1 MINLDNENI
10 NTWSK
15 IGERGAFGKAI
26 VDLARENEDIVV
38 VTADLTD
45 ATKVREFS
53 KLYPDRYFNVGIA
66 EQNMIG
72 ISAGLALYGKTVF
85 ATSFGCFSSMRV
97 CEQIRT
103 DVAYPKLNVKVI
115 GSHSGYAHGTLGTTH
130 YSIED
135 VGIMRTIPNMVVI
148 SPADGM
154 EVVKATCA
162 AAAYKGPVYLRFT
175 GVDNL
180 PIVYHEDYEFK
191 IGQAVELKK
200 GEDITLIGAGSLVS
214 ACLNAAELLNE
225 VGISARVINMHTI
238 KPIDKEI
245 ILKASDETGMIF
257 TAEEHNIIGGLGS
270 AVAEVLAEVGSSTK
284 LVRIGTKDE
293 FVHIATYPTLLER
306 CGFTGKG
313 IYSQVMNLVE
323 KA

>member
-1 MINLDNENI
+1 MLKIDTENI
-10 NTWSK
+10 NIWSK
-15 IGERGAFGKAI
+15 IGERGAFGKTI
-26 VDLARENEDIVV
+26 IELAKENKDIVV

-45 ATKVREFS
+45 ATKVRDFS

-66 EQNMIG
+66 EQNMVG
-72 ISAGLALYGKTVF
+72 VSAGLALYGKTVF

-103 DVAYPKLNVKVI
+103 DVAYPNLNVKVI
-115 GSHSGYAHGTLGTTH
+115 GSQSGYAFGTLGTTH

-135 VGIMRTIPNMVVI
+135 VGIIRTIPNMVII

-175 GVDNL
+175 GTDNF
-180 PIVYHEDYEFK
+180 PIIYHEDYEFQ
-191 IGQAVELKK
+191 IGKAIELRE
-200 GEDITLIGAGSLVS
+200 GMDVTLIGTGSLVS
-214 ACLNAAELLNE
+214 ACLAAADLLKAKG
-225 VGISARVINMHTI
+225 VSCRVINMHTI

-245 ILKASDETGMIF
+245 ILKASNETGMIF
-257 TAEEHNIIGGLGS
+257 TAEEHNVIGGLGS
-270 AVAEVLAEVGSSTK
+270 AVAEILAEAGDSK
-284 LVRIGTKDE
+284 RLIRIGTNDE
-293 FVHIATYPTLLER
+293 FVHIATYPTLLDR
-306 CGFTGKG
+306 CGFTGQK
-313 IYSQVMNLVE
+313 IFVNVMNQIK